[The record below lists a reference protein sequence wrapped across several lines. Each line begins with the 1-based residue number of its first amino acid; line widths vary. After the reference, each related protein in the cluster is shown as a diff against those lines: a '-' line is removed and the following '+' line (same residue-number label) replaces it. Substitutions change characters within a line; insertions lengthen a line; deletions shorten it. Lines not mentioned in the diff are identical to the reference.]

1 MAEDSFAIVKVDQQ
15 YVEALKE
22 LLVKDVENVQLPGI
36 APSLVP
42 GYDPLFK
49 FSGSPERYLTRI

>member
-1 MAEDSFAIVKVDQQ
+1 MAEDSFAIVKVEQQ

-22 LLVKDVENVQLPGI
+22 LLVEDVETVQLPGI

-42 GYDPLFK
+42 G
-49 FSGSPERYLTRI
+49 I